1 MLRHTIQVE
10 IKCKLI
16 TTKIDFTNRIGYS
29 IVLYII
35 IGKKNCKDLYKKL
48 SKKFKFFSIF
58 NPSLTYFIKLLQNL
72 VDIAFKCLHRFF

>member
-1 MLRHTIQVE
+1 MLRHTIQIG

-48 SKKFKFFSIF
+48 SKKIKIFSIL
-58 NPSLTYFIKLLQNL
+58 NPLLTYSIKLLHNL
-72 VDIAFKCLHRFF
+72 ANTAVKCLYYFF